1 MRDDAPLARAGSPQ
15 YRGLPQRHGQVA
27 QHVTIL
33 GSKMLIEQILPKV
46 IGGKATLQARLAAEG
61 RDSGLS
67 DEEIRELISI
77 IPLKLLNSGCFLDR
91 YTNLWRYEFGLPYTS
106 ISQKQYVWGT
116 HMWLPVKYLFAVI
129 RCAGNRLSALEQ
141 RRYFGR
147 LADPQKHRETL
158 VEFLPILRLPG
169 RIAVGCLKAA
179 SRAQFWCPGFGPRYP
194 PTPQYLGQLIG
205 FSA

>member
-15 YRGLPQRHGQVA
+15 HRGLPQRHGQVA

-77 IPLKLLNSGCFLDR
+77 IPLKLLNSECFLDR
-91 YTNLWRYEFGLPYTS
+91 YTNLRRYEFG
-106 ISQKQYVWGT
+106 
-116 HMWLPVKYLFAVI
+116 
-129 RCAGNRLSALEQ
+129 
-141 RRYFGR
+141 
-147 LADPQKHRETL
+147 
-158 VEFLPILRLPG
+158 
-169 RIAVGCLKAA
+169 
-179 SRAQFWCPGFGPRYP
+179 PRSGDRP
-194 PTPQYLGQLIG
+194 L
-205 FSA
+205 